1 MSENPSLKN
10 RILDD
15 IKTAMKNGDSFAR
28 DTLRLLSSAI
38 KQVEVDSRTTLDD
51 SAVITI
57 LRKACKQREEA
68 SEQYQKAGRNDLF
81 EHEQKELAI
90 IRAYLPAS
98 LSDSALREE
107 LQKIIAE
114 LGAKD
119 IKDLGK
125 VMGAA
130 NAKLSAVAEGKRIA
144 ACAKE
149 ILGKG

>member
-1 MSENPSLKN
+1 MGAERCIS
-10 RILDD
+10 D
-15 IKTAMKNGDSFAR
+15 
-28 DTLRLLSSAI
+28 SSAI
-38 KQVEVDSRTTLDD
+38 I
-51 SAVITI
+51 AI

-68 SEQYQKAGRNDLF
+68 SEQYQNAGRNDLF

-107 LQKIIAE
+107 LQNIIAE

-125 VMGAA
+125 VMSAA

-149 ILGKG
+149 ILNKG